1 MSIFYGGFVKLQK
14 NSNGNILLFHIGI
27 PKTGTTSLQHFLYD
41 NNEKLKNQG
50 WYYPSFK
57 EFQDKTIMRSVKVN
71 GKLILDAFLKKD
83 DKLFDE
89 CMRYILSH
97 VKNYNVIVSYETIWN
112 LEYIE
117 NFFNKVLDYYNNV
130 KVLVYLRRQDQYL
143 ESMYNQCVKSNVNE
157 TMTLSQFIEDAKQIK
172 LTAYLDNLMK
182 LENIFG
188 DNLIVRLFEKESFQ
202 GARRDTISDFLS
214 VICLNETDEDWQF
227 PENVENRNMSL
238 GSRLLEIERI
248 INKIYNS
255 YNYYAPFEN
264 FIRKV
269 NNDNISFGEK
279 DYYKILSPNERKQIL
294 NEHEKENAEIARRY
308 FNNTTGQL
316 FINTNLDIPYKVYEA
331 TSLEEEIIKLF
342 SFILIRQEI
351 NLTFINSMQKK
362 RKLAFFGAGA
372 ICRDFL
378 QKQVYIP
385 EVIIDNYVHNI
396 DVEGIPVISA
406 NSIKQW
412 SDYQII
418 ITCTAYKEVERQLQK
433 HRLKEGCD
441 YIKWFDISLNGSRQA
456 DVFIDPKTKF
466 MGCLEE

>member
-1 MSIFYGGFVKLQK
+1 MEKDR
-14 NSNGNILLFHIGI
+14 GNILLFHIGI
-27 PKTGTTSLQHFLYD
+27 PKTGTTSLQQFLYD
-41 NNEKLKNQG
+41 NNEKLKNQS
-50 WYYPSFK
+50 WNYPSFK
-57 EFQDKTIMRSVKVN
+57 EFQNKTIMRSFKVN

-83 DKLFDE
+83 DNLFDE
-89 CMRYILSH
+89 CMKYIMSY
-97 VKNYNVIVSYETIWN
+97 VKDFNVIISYETIWN

-117 NFFNKVLDYYNNV
+117 VFFNKVLKYYDNV

-157 TMTLSQFIEDAKQIK
+157 TLPLSQFIEDAKQIK
-172 LTAYLDNLMK
+172 LTAYLDILKK
-182 LENIFG
+182 LENIFS

-202 GARRDTISDFLS
+202 GVRKDTISDFLS
-214 VICLNETDEDWQF
+214 VIGLSEADEDWQF
-227 PENVENRNMSL
+227 PKNVASQNMSL

-255 YNYYAPFEN
+255 YNYYTPFEG

-294 NEHEKENAEIARRY
+294 EEHKDENAEIARRY

-342 SFILIRQEI
+342 SSILIRQEI

-372 ICRDFL
+372 ICREFL

-385 EVIIDNYVHNI
+385 EVIIDNYSHDTN
-396 DVEGIPVISA
+396 VEEIPVIAA
-406 NSIKQW
+406 NSIENW
-412 SDYQII
+412 DNYQII
-418 ITCTAYKEVERQLQK
+418 ITCAAYKEIERQLQK
-433 HRLKEGCD
+433 QRLREGAD
-441 YIKWFDISLNGSRQA
+441 YIKWFDRSLNGSRRA
-456 DVFIDPKTKF
+456 EVFVHPKTKL
-466 MGCLEE
+466 MACLEEV